1 MRFAAARPG
10 RIGRAVESPAPALP
24 PTGSRRSKPRTT
36 ANASPRSLRTVP
48 GSPSALSPDFIAVD
62 LDRDQEKAADVV
74 AAIVTPPQ
82 STIVQTCKY
91 VIRGLQTD
99 GAITT
104 VLETQTS
111 TGSLLN
117 DAVMKPFVRVQDSTD
132 VWKFSGRPL
141 EIASQ
146 WTGVRLTVDGDVVQD
161 RGILASPQP

>member
-1 MRFAAARPG
+1 MRFAALALAGLAAASCAGAGVAADRQSQIQAAYDRECKSAIARD
-10 RIGRAVESPAPALP
+10 
-24 PTGSRRSKPRTT
+24 GSGF
-36 ANASPRSLRTVP
+36 A
-48 GSPSALSPDFIAVD
+48 SALSPDFIAVD

-104 VLETQTS
+104 VFETQTS

-141 EIASQ
+141 EITSQ
-146 WTGVRLTVDGDVVQD
+146 WTGVRLTVDGEVVQD